1 MRITTMIIA
10 PIILLNSCTSKKK
23 VSIVTERSMAT
34 QNFKDSVVSREN
46 EQRSITRE
54 QNEATQNF
62 KDYEDEVNINGT
74 SDTTNSF
81 IFHNI
86 IGGDTLASI
95 RIKGNATF
103 NIRTRNTQRNTHE
116 ANAVK
121 FDNVIQQVAHEVTSE
136 ETIKNTAETIKNTAK
151 VVKKNNFSLA
161 TYIWAGGGLLV
172 AIIAILLYHFKGRF
186 IF

>member
-1 MRITTMIIA
+1 
-10 PIILLNSCTSKKK
+10 
-23 VSIVTERSMAT
+23 MAT

-103 NIRTRNTQRNTHE
+103 NIRTRNTQRNLTM
-116 ANAVK
+116 
-121 FDNVIQQVAHEVTSE
+121 
-136 ETIKNTAETIKNTAK
+136 
-151 VVKKNNFSLA
+151 
-161 TYIWAGGGLLV
+161 
-172 AIIAILLYHFKGRF
+172 
-186 IF
+186 